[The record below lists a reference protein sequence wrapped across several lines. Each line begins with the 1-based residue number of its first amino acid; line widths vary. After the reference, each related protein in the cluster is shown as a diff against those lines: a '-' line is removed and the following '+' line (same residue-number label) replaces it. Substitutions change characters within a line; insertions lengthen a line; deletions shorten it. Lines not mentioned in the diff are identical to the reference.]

1 MNLTAAK
8 RNYTT
13 IKSKVETEKSYNNL
27 EFSTYTF
34 LIDPNATKQTVRL
47 ALTALY
53 PGIVVDKVRTI
64 SRKGKVKKTR
74 RGFSKRADRK
84 FAIVRIKAN
93 ETLLENLQ
101 VNKEGELN
109 VAS

>member
-1 MNLTAAK
+1 MNLTTAK
-8 RNYTT
+8 RTFTT

-27 EFSTYTF
+27 EFSTHTF
-34 LIDPNATKQTVRL
+34 LVDNKATKQDVRF

-53 PGIVVDKVRTI
+53 PGIEVETVRTI
-64 SRKGKVKKTR
+64 SRKGKVKRTR

-93 ETLLENLQ
+93 ENLLENLQ

-109 VAS
+109 VAG